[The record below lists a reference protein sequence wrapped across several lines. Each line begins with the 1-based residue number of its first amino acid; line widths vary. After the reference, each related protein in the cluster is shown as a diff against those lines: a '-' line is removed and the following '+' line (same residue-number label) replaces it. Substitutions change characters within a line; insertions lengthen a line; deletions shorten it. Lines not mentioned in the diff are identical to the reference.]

1 MSDLN
6 ALRNQ
11 FMSLQKNKST
21 FKLSERTVVEIIMK
35 IANRGKVKLLHTTSG
50 KEYVIDGKVNVEIL
64 NEIKKRKRVTTF
76 ELSSYLELPLSVI
89 ETKVDDLIKKN
100 KNYLLIDGKIMSKEY
115 LDKITNE
122 INDMVTKQG
131 SASLADIS
139 NKYDLSIDFLKNF
152 LKEKINEGNL
162 NAKLYPTRI
171 ITDYYIQTQ
180 IKKIRPLLL
189 ANINPLLVSKILNK
203 NKDIDELLIQ
213 QNINSLIES
222 GQVKGSLMS
231 NQYENLLYTKAQE
244 SYVLGELKQNN
255 YIDYSK
261 LKNIGINKN
270 AEDFVK
276 ILMQNDQK
284 DIKGTFLKEYFVTE
298 TLVNNLLSI
307 INENESKNL
316 ITNLENELSLNLDD
330 EDVKILLESMGI
342 QDTDYIYVNNNY
354 IPMKIINDF
363 IENSKNEI
371 KNIAKNLFDVFA
383 KKFDEEKREEDLK
396 GVNEKA
402 DDDKKKNKKKA
413 NKNVSNKTENKY
425 KIFLDI
431 KYPREEDEKFLNLF
445 IDSPAFEFMN
455 DKRDTL
461 KEIFDDKI
469 SSELKQIFD
478 DEIKELIKLKEKND
492 NQIDINSHMK
502 NLNNSY
508 VYLKLINENISKIE
522 NQFKSNDEKRALK
535 ALITHLCKNELSVFL
550 KDLMIL
556 EIAKKKLPID
566 IRKLNNCNERE
577 KTLNLFHEHEI
588 RTFFNNLNNFV
599 DEKNFNDFMKELE
612 KYISNQKIE
621 LIYDSV
627 KEKEQINRIK
637 NELKK
642 EVKNDKGLSDH
653 KNYFKHMVFLFN
665 YVLVNKELYF
675 RLPNEF
681 WIFNV
686 CNNLFEMSLF
696 KEGEDFTMAFD
707 EFYKIIKNKKEA
719 ELDKVFSEN
728 KSKLIELESELQQA
742 LKE

>member
-298 TLVNNLLSI
+298 NLVNNLLSI

-413 NKNVSNKTENKY
+413 NKNVSNKSENKY

-492 NQIDINSHMK
+492 NQIDINSHTK

-686 CNNLFEMSLF
+686 CNNLLEMSLF
-696 KEGEDFTMAFD
+696 KGGEDFTMAFD

>member
-261 LKNIGINKN
+261 LKNIGISKN

-413 NKNVSNKTENKY
+413 NKNVSNKAENKY

-492 NQIDINSHMK
+492 NQIDINSHTK